1 MTDLSISAQ
10 LRENVKKVSSLVST
24 KQTTHDEL
32 EERIEKLVK
41 DNKVFFNQATKYQD
55 ILGKVD
61 TLREKRTLHEE
72 NLEQLQAGVKELRG
86 KLLSLFPARAHFLIT
101 TVLLIDTDAELAAKI
116 ENHRQS
122 LEDARAEREGTK
134 TKLSDEQDS
143 MAAYE
148 RKRSQAQTS
157 HGRLQALKQVK
168 SLYLIFRST

>member
-1 MTDLSISAQ
+1 MRKDQTVEIKVDKEKLAALKTDRDRAFKVCASPPLLRVLQLINVYIFSQ
-10 LRENVKKVSSLVST
+10 LRENVKKVSSLVTS

-86 KLLSLFPARAHFLIT
+86 EGLFPLF
-101 TVLLIDTDAELAAKI
+101 
-116 ENHRQS
+116 
-122 LEDARAEREGTK
+122 
-134 TKLSDEQDS
+134 
-143 MAAYE
+143 
-148 RKRSQAQTS
+148 
-157 HGRLQALKQVK
+157 
-168 SLYLIFRST
+168 